1 VAKFLLDQEVG
12 TDFWVESVGYDAAR
26 WVDWETPVLQ

>member
-1 VAKFLLDQEVG
+1 MKFLLDQDVS
-12 TDFWVESVGYDAAR
+12 TAFWDEGVAFEAER